1 MSAQRKQ
8 QADASYSNKVDA
20 WKGYSAATREA
31 GMADLPRIFSE
42 LTNVD
47 LQVVSGGFACKCP
60 FHDDKK
66 PSMLVSPTGYK
77 CQAATCGVGGD
88 VFKLV
93 GHLEIAHRFHDQID
107 FIAAMVGV
115 EKPAI
120 IGGTAKVIKY
130 TPPKPRETRE
140 NEFLAYP
147 SELEPCDLQKIPD
160 DLRLPL
166 PGQPFKMWREDRSND
181 PNPKKEGISTYRP
194 EMVHVYRDRD
204 AVPKLVVMR
213 IRLPSGDKLF
223 VPARLGDAWDNVP
236 GGFRTRDGKMLIAQA
251 ATKGHRRPIYGLED
265 LNEWIANPRRGP
277 IITVEGEKCRDRMV
291 EHCGRRGA
299 LIISPLGGGES
310 VKFMDWTPITD
321 AIAEAGITDIRFL
334 PWPDA
339 DKPKT
344 ITVGGEKK
352 LSDPQ
357 GKFAKTVSY
366 GFLRDLRTSFQEKGK
381 TQLLDEERINFSR
394 ILPLDHVDS
403 GWDVADAIDEGWSG
417 NDVAIFMKNNQV
429 GIDMSNMAENKLSE
443 PDPEIS
449 GAEQEGS
456 PAPFDPA
463 TSTEDPAASG
473 VNGDGTVIRF
483 TDELDQML
491 SETNTAA
498 PQHVPDPEAS
508 IPDEDIPPLDDEDDE
523 QPRESDRSRKNGRL
537 LIRKNN
543 HFRCLGSDVSGRMF
557 FMNMRAALIF
567 ESSTGSMSKTFLLR
581 LADLD
586 FWRQV
591 APQRDD
597 RGITI
602 GVNWD
607 MATDFMFRETEEAG
621 YWNGR
626 REVRQGAKLDKGRIV
641 FHTGERLWIEGRGVE
656 SIQSQGDHH
665 LEYFYTQSSDYPMP
679 DMENPFPQNSP
690 EVRKLLDIIKRL
702 DWRSESRNRATL
714 SLFGYLTIS
723 PICGILK
730 WRPHIW
736 LDGSRGAGKTWV
748 MQNIVN
754 PTLGKYREMV
764 KSNSTESGLRN
775 LMNSRAI
782 PVIFDEA
789 EGTSQRDKSRM
800 DEILSLARHTSSE
813 TDSVVA
819 QGVSGGGSS
828 KSYEISSMFLLSS
841 ITNRI
846 TSPADRTRFARLS
859 LASGLR
865 GDDFTQTIEI
875 PARDLITPQFSSRLI
890 ARMIIQA
897 KNAEVVVDRM
907 VRTLMSHNM
916 ERRIADVYG
925 VFAAG
930 CWMALRDDVPESE
943 AEASAFIQQEFGAI
957 RELIEINEE
966 LTTNRDHEV
975 ILSSIMSH
983 AARIDTQNGS
993 PVTESVA
1000 VLLRIAA
1007 GVIEDDSNVSPR
1019 DAFRVLSDMGIRPAN
1034 DTTPVDAGSD
1044 TGVTTFLIH
1053 KASPVIKKILNDT
1066 PYDSNY
1072 ADILRQSPRITMGKT
1087 VRFRSLSHDRPVVVP
1102 VQMFG
1107 IRDGVS
1113 ANAEIGEESII

>member
-8 QADASYSNKVDA
+8 QAGASYNNKVDA

-60 FHDDKK
+60 FHNDKK
-66 PSMLVSPTGYK
+66 PSMLVSSTGYK

-93 GHLEIAHRFHDQID
+93 GQLEIAHKFHDQID

-130 TPPKPRETRE
+130 TPPKPRETRD

-147 SELEPCDLQKIPD
+147 SELEPCDLRRIPD

-181 PNPKKEGISTYRP
+181 PNPKKEGVSTYRP
-194 EMVHVYRDRD
+194 EMVHVYRDKD
-204 AVPKLVVMR
+204 AAPKLVIMR
-213 IRLPSGDKLF
+213 IRLSSGDKLF
-223 VPARLGDAWDNVP
+223 IPARLGDAWDNVP

-265 LNEWIANPRRGP
+265 LNEWIANPKRGP
-277 IITVEGEKCRDRMV
+277 IIVVEGEKCRDRMV

-310 VKFMDWTPITD
+310 VKFMDWTPITE
-321 AIAEAGITDIRFL
+321 AIAEAGITDLRFIT
-334 PWPDA
+334 WPDA
-339 DKPKT
+339 DKPKM
-344 ITVGGEKK
+344 ITVSGEKK
-352 LSDPQ
+352 PSDPQ
-357 GKFAKTVSY
+357 GKFAKTVAY
-366 GFLRDLRTSFQEKGK
+366 GFLRDLRSSFSDNGK
-381 TQLLDEERINFSR
+381 AQLLDEERINFSR
-394 ILPLDHVDS
+394 ILPPDHVDS

-417 NDVAIFMKNNQV
+417 NDVAVFMKNNQV
-429 GIDMSNMAENKLSE
+429 GIDMSNMAENKLTE
-443 PDPEIS
+443 PDPDVP

-463 TSTEDPAASG
+463 TSTEDPASG
-473 VNGDGTVIRF
+473 GVVGDGTVIRF
-483 TDELDQML
+483 TDDLDMMM
-491 SETNTAA
+491 SEAGTTA
-498 PQHVPDPEAS
+498 PQHQDIPES
-508 IPDEDIPPLDDEDDE
+508 VIPDLDIPSSDEDDDDIDD
-523 QPRESDRSRKNGRL
+523 PSESDKSRKKGRN

-543 HFRCLGSDVSGRMF
+543 FFRCLGSDVTGRMF
-557 FMNMRAALIF
+557 FMNMRGALIF
-567 ESSTGSMSKTFLLR
+567 EASTGNMSKTFLLR
-581 LADLD
+581 LADLE

-597 RGITI
+597 RGVTI

-607 MATDFMFRETEEAG
+607 LATDFMFRETEEAG

-665 LEYFYTQSSDYPMP
+665 LEYFYTQSSDVPMP
-679 DMENPFPQNSP
+679 DMENPFPANSP
-690 EVRKLLDIIKRL
+690 EIRKLLDIIKQL

-754 PTLGKYREMV
+754 PTLGRYREMV

-775 LMNSRAI
+775 LMHSRAI

-875 PARDLITPQFSSRLI
+875 PARDLLTPQFSSRLI
-890 ARMIIQA
+890 ARMILRA
-897 KNAEVVVDRM
+897 RDAEDVVNKM
-907 VRTLMSHNM
+907 VRTLMSHNI

-930 CWMALRDDVPESE
+930 CWLALRDDKPESE

-957 RELIEINEE
+957 KELIEVNEE
-966 LTTNRDHEV
+966 LTTNHDHEI

-983 AARIDTQNGS
+983 SKRIDSQNGS
-993 PVTESVA
+993 ALTESVA
-1000 VLLRIAA
+1000 VLLRVAA
-1007 GVIEDDSNVSPR
+1007 GINEDDSFVNAR
-1019 DAFRVLSDMGIRPAN
+1019 EAFRVLGDLGIRPGN
-1034 DTTPVDAGSD
+1034 GVTPCDPG
-1044 TGVTTFLIH
+1044 GKEVTTFLIH
-1053 KASPVIKKILNDT
+1053 KASPEIRKILSDT

-1072 ADILRQSPRITMGKT
+1072 ADILRQSPQITLGKT
-1087 VRFRSLSHDRPVVVP
+1087 IRFRSLNHDRALVVP

-1107 IRDGVS
+1107 IRDGVG
-1113 ANAEIGEESII
+1113 AEVEEDSVI